1 MIDEDSIVGYRFK
14 RRIQGFPRG
23 SSIPEIV
30 CLACARRINIGP
42 QEAVLLLAGRQ
53 LDEDEILIRSSSEG
67 SFYLCNRC
75 KTKF

>member
-1 MIDEDSIVGYRFK
+1 MIDEASIIGFCFK
-14 RRIQGFPRG
+14 KRMQGFLKG

-42 QEAVLLLAGRQ
+42 QEAVLLLTGRQ
-53 LDEDEILIRSSSEG
+53 LDEDEILLRSISEG
-67 SFYLCNRC
+67 SFYNCNRC